1 MAMPMIRRTFTVSA
15 TPDEVWDVLRDIG
28 AVHTRLAPGF
38 VIDTVVLAP
47 DKRRVTFANGAIVTE
62 QIVSIDDAERRL
74 AYTILERAD
83 EHHHASFE
91 VLPAEEGATV
101 VWTTDVMR
109 GPVAETFRATMV
121 AAVPVI
127 AAALTSIRTDQSKGQ
142 LPTHA

>member
-1 MAMPMIRRTFTVSA
+1 MTMIRRTLTVTAS
-15 TPDEVWDVLRDIG
+15 PDEVWGVFRDIG

-47 DKRRVTFANGAIVTE
+47 DERRVTFANGAIVTE
-62 QIVSIDDAERRL
+62 RIVSIDDDARRL

-91 VLPAEEGATV
+91 VLPSDGGALV

-127 AAALTSIRTDQSKGQ
+127 AAALSRQVLTTG
-142 LPTHA
+142 

>member
-1 MAMPMIRRTFTVSA
+1 VVMTMIRRTFTVTA
-15 TPDEVWDVLRDIG
+15 APDEAWGVFRDIG

-38 VIDTVVLAP
+38 VTDTVVLAP

-62 QIVSIDDAERRL
+62 QIVSVDDDARRL
-74 AYTILERAD
+74 AYTILERAA
-83 EHHHASFE
+83 EHHHASLE
-91 VLPAEEGATV
+91 VLPSDDGATI

-127 AAALTSIRTDQSKGQ
+127 TAALSGSTVS
-142 LPTHA
+142 A

>member
-1 MAMPMIRRTFTVSA
+1 VGMTMIRRTFTVPASA
-15 TPDEVWDVLRDIG
+15 DDVWDVFRDIG

-38 VIDTVVLAP
+38 VTDTVVLAP

-62 QIVSIDDAERRL
+62 QIVSIDDGERRL

-91 VLPAEEGATV
+91 VLPHDDGATV
-101 VWTTDVMR
+101 VWTTDVTH

-127 AAALTSIRTDQSKGQ
+127 TAALSKPKGARIPAPS
-142 LPTHA
+142 LT

>member
-1 MAMPMIRRTFTVSA
+1 MTMIRRTFTVTAS
-15 TPDEVWDVLRDIG
+15 PDDVWDVLRDIG

-38 VIDTVVLAP
+38 VADTVVLAP

-62 QIVSIDDAERRL
+62 QIVSLDDDERRL
-74 AYTILERAD
+74 AYTILERAA

-91 VLPAEEGATV
+91 VLPHEDGATV
-101 VWTTDVMR
+101 IWTTDVLR

-127 AAALTSIRTDQSKGQ
+127 ATSLENRVMA
-142 LPTHA
+142 H

>member
-1 MAMPMIRRTFTVSA
+1 MVMTMIRRTFTVPASA
-15 TPDEVWDVLRDIG
+15 DDVWDAFRDVG

-38 VIDTVVLAP
+38 VTDTVVLAP

-62 QIVSIDDAERRL
+62 QIVSIDDDERRL
-74 AYTILERAD
+74 AYTILERAA

-91 VLPAEEGATV
+91 VLPHDDGATV
-101 VWTTDVMR
+101 VWTTDVAR

-127 AAALTSIRTDQSKGQ
+127 AAALASRRSSPRSPQ
-142 LPTHA
+142 PA

>member
-1 MAMPMIRRTFTVSA
+1 MTMIRRTFTVTAS
-15 TPDEVWDVLRDIG
+15 PDEVWEVLRDIG

-38 VIDTVVLAP
+38 VTDTVVVAP

-62 QIVSIDDAERRL
+62 QIVSIDDDDRRL
-74 AYTILERAD
+74 AYTILERAS

-109 GPVAETFRATMV
+109 GPIAETFRATMV

-127 AAALTSIRTDQSKGQ
+127 TSALSRPLAAL
-142 LPTHA
+142 A

>member
-1 MAMPMIRRTFTVSA
+1 MTMIRRSFSVSA
-15 TPDEVWDVLRDIG
+15 TADDVWDAFRDIA

-38 VIDTVVLAP
+38 VTDTAVLAP

-62 QIVSIDDAERRL
+62 QIVSIDDDARRL

-91 VLPAEEGATV
+91 VLPHDDGAV
-101 VWTTDVMR
+101 VIWTTDVLR
-109 GPVAETFRATMV
+109 GPIAETFRATMV

-127 AAALTSIRTDQSKGQ
+127 VAALSMPGAKV
-142 LPTHA
+142 

>member
-1 MAMPMIRRTFTVSA
+1 MTMIRRTFAVSTSA
-15 TPDEVWDVLRDIG
+15 DEVWDVFRDIG

-38 VIDTVVLAP
+38 VIDTEVLAP

-62 QIVSIDDAERRL
+62 QIVSLDDEHRRL
-74 AYTILERAD
+74 AYTILERAA

-91 VLPAEEGATV
+91 VLPRDDGALV
-101 VWTTDVMR
+101 VWTTDVLR

-127 AAALTSIRTDQSKGQ
+127 ATSLENRVIAR
-142 LPTHA
+142 

>member
-1 MAMPMIRRTFTVSA
+1 MTMIRRTFTVAA
-15 TPDEVWDVLRDIG
+15 TPDEVWDVFRDVG

-38 VIDTVVLAP
+38 VIDTLLLAP

-62 QIVSIDDAERRL
+62 KIVSIEDDARRL
-74 AYTILERAD
+74 AYTILERVG

-91 VLPAEEGATV
+91 VLPHDDGAMV

-127 AAALTSIRTDQSKGQ
+127 TAALSTADART
-142 LPTHA
+142 